1 MFVESNSTLFMCIS
15 DEYLELTSLLALL
28 LDALEGFEV
37 GDNGAIH
44 ATQMQQQKLGIHPTF
59 KY

>member
-1 MFVESNSTLFMCIS
+1 MCIS